1 MVNNWHEQEQRIFTV
16 IGNDDVE
23 PGAALQLWYR
33 HLVSSL
39 RLPFEVTGIEDF
51 QWEEFYVVG
60 PGNKTEYQKLRK
72 SRPSY
77 RDLFELN
84 AIDVDSDSEWS
95 MLSDDLKAHVR
106 RNSDRKRFILGLS
119 ELRATN
125 EKSHDYRLL
134 HDYSVWHAN
143 YR

>member
-1 MVNNWHEQEQRIFTV
+1 MKKWHEQEQRILTV
-16 IGNDDVE
+16 IGNEDVE

-33 HLVSSL
+33 HLLKSL

-51 QWEEFYVVG
+51 QWEEFYVLG
-60 PGNKTEYQKLRK
+60 PGDKTEYQQLRK
-72 SRPSY
+72 NRPSY

-95 MLSDDLKAHVR
+95 MFSEDLKAHVR
-106 RNSDRKRFILGLS
+106 RQSDGKRFILGLS
-119 ELRATN
+119 ELKAMN
-125 EKSHDYRLL
+125 KKSYEYQLL